1 MSKKVK
7 EGDEALVAIIGDS
20 DTVTGFLLS
29 GIGNIGSKGDANFLI
44 VDDKTTSAIVEH
56 HFKEMTTNKNV
67 SIILI
72 TQKVAEDHLRHLLA
86 NYDKVLPS
94 ILEIPSKDEKY
105 DASKDFILKRVKMFF
120 GERDN

>member
-1 MSKKVK
+1 
-7 EGDEALVAIIGDS
+7 
-20 DTVTGFLLS
+20 VTGFLLS